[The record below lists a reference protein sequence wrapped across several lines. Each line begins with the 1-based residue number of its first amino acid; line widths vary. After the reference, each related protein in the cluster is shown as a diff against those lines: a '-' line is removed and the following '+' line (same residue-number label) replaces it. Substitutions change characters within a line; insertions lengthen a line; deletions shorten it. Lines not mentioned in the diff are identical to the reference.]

1 MVGWGWVEG
10 EDGKVVDDGGSLDLY
25 RTGLRYCLC
34 LILSYEC
41 FDADD
46 IQHLES
52 RVY

>member
-1 MVGWGWVEG
+1 MG
-10 EDGKVVDDGGSLDLY
+10 ELLLMEY
-25 RTGLRYCLC
+25 RLRIIRKGLRYCLC
-34 LILSYEC
+34 LILSYEY